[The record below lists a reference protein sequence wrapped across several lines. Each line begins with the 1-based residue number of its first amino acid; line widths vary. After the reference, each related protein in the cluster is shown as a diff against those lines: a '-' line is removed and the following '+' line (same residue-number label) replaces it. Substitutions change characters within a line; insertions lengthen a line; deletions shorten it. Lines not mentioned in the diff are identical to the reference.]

1 MATILCIAAIY
12 FATVLA
18 MRDMIKKDI
27 DYYLYYSW
35 GSNPS
40 QTAHNF
46 VSTYKNEIINTF
58 SVIFPIYL
66 GYKFGCQY
74 GISLYKILVD
84 YNYENRI
91 IAWLF

>member
-1 MATILCIAAIY
+1 MTTILCIAAIY
-12 FATVLA
+12 FATVLV

-27 DYYLYYSW
+27 DYYLHYSL
-35 GSNPS
+35 GRTPS
-40 QTAHNF
+40 HTAYNF
-46 VSTYKNEIINTF
+46 VSNHRKEIINTF
-58 SVIFPIYL
+58 SVIFPIYF

-74 GISLYKILVD
+74 GISLYNILVD